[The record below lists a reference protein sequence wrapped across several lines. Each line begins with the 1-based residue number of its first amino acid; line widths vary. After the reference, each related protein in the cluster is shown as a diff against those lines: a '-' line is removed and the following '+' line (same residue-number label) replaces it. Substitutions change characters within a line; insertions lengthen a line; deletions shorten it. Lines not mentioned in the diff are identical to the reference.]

1 MNYTSYIFEKK
12 KSYFHFRNQQSIIDD
27 QSQKIEYLI
36 KKTSTLKEIND
47 SGIRMYEQLEASIS
61 DLESKNKK
69 LMDENHANKSKI
81 ETIEKLENRCEQ
93 YQKLLEY
100 YRTISEC

>member
-1 MNYTSYIFEKK
+1 MRKK
-12 KSYFHFRNQQSIIDD
+12 QNLYFHFRNQQSINDD
-27 QSQKIEYLI
+27 QTQRIEYLI
-36 KKTSTLKEIND
+36 KQTSTLKEIND

-69 LMDENHANKSKI
+69 IMDENHANKSKI